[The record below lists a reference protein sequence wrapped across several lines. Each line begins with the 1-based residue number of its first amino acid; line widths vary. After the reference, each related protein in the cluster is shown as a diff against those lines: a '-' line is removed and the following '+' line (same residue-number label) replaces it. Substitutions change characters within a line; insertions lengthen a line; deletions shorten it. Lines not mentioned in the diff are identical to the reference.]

1 MRTCSTPIASP
12 SCSAAKRPRA
22 RRLKA
27 PRASDGRLGRR
38 GSAKKGKG
46 REARVPRRGT
56 LPQRGGVFSYT
67 RVDRCGF
74 AEVLSPDARADP
86 HGFVGMLSR
95 EPWRNRGGVPISC
108 RRRPSWGG
116 NGRWR
121 LSAGGTRGRRGPV
134 ARVPFDCLSLARSA
148 NGAEAFPQMTGDA
161 CHRPSSRV
169 PCACGCLLRGCLHV
183 AGGLSGRQWKGI
195 GGLMFLAGCPDSRG
209 LVRCDL
215 LLARAERRRRCP

>member
-1 MRTCSTPIASP
+1 MRRKA
-12 SCSAAKRPRA
+12 RGA
-22 RRLKA
+22 RRA
-27 PRASDGRLGRR
+27 F
-38 GSAKKGKG
+38 
-46 REARVPRRGT
+46 REERPLRNG
-56 LPQRGGVFSYT
+56 GGVFSYA
-67 RVDRCGF
+67 RADRRGF

-86 HGFVGMLSR
+86 HGFAEMLSR
-95 EPWRNRGGVPISC
+95 EPWRNRGGVLVSC

-121 LSAGGTRGRRGPV
+121 LFAGGARGRREPV

-148 NGAEAFPQMTGDA
+148 NGAGVFPQMTGDA
-161 CHRPSSRV
+161 CRGPSSRV
-169 PCACGCLLRGCLHV
+169 PCACGCLLRGCLYV

-195 GGLMFLAGCPDSRG
+195 GGLIFLAGCPDSRG